1 MTLEKLKVEGE
12 IPTSFGETLS
22 WKYLRYATDNPIE
35 KWESPTSILYPE
47 FDNMTSLETVVNFSK
62 NFKVD
67 LSILEKSEHY
77 IHRPKE
83 LEYLKEWTI
92 NALFKTV

>member
-1 MTLEKLKVEGE
+1 
-12 IPTSFGETLS
+12 
-22 WKYLRYATDNPIE
+22 
-35 KWESPTSILYPE
+35 
-47 FDNMTSLETVVNFSK
+47 MTSLETVVNFSK